1 MTNTT
6 QIRAYIESQGLKL
19 GHVARV
25 LGISSSAL
33 HQKLN
38 DESDFK
44 VSEAD
49 RLSAM
54 LGLTMD
60 GTAGCLLLWRGYPD
74 VPKKG
79 GGVMTAEQ
87 RRKTREAL
95 QNYGTRQWARSP
107 ANWGWARAIQ
117 QTQEYYRTADPIRAG
132 LLQLR
137 YLERRKEE
145 DVLERL
151 CIGRTTYQKA
161 QLDLLSTVAVFAARY
176 GAL

>member
-1 MTNTT
+1 
-6 QIRAYIESQGLKL
+6 
-19 GHVARV
+19 
-25 LGISSSAL
+25 
-33 HQKLN
+33 
-38 DESDFK
+38 
-44 VSEAD
+44 
-49 RLSAM
+49 
-54 LGLTMD
+54 
-60 GTAGCLLLWRGYPD
+60 
-74 VPKKG
+74 
-79 GGVMTAEQ
+79 MTAEQ
-87 RRKTREAL
+87 RRKTPGGPAELRYPPVGP
-95 QNYGTRQWARSP
+95 QP

>member
-1 MTNTT
+1 MGP
-6 QIRAYIESQGLKL
+6 Q
-19 GHVARV
+19 
-25 LGISSSAL
+25 
-33 HQKLN
+33 
-38 DESDFK
+38 
-44 VSEAD
+44 
-49 RLSAM
+49 
-54 LGLTMD
+54 
-60 GTAGCLLLWRGYPD
+60 
-74 VPKKG
+74 
-79 GGVMTAEQ
+79 
-87 RRKTREAL
+87 
-95 QNYGTRQWARSP
+95 P

-117 QTQEYYRTADPIRAG
+117 QAAGVLPHRRPPSVPG

>member
-1 MTNTT
+1 
-6 QIRAYIESQGLKL
+6 
-19 GHVARV
+19 
-25 LGISSSAL
+25 
-33 HQKLN
+33 
-38 DESDFK
+38 
-44 VSEAD
+44 
-49 RLSAM
+49 
-54 LGLTMD
+54 
-60 GTAGCLLLWRGYPD
+60 
-74 VPKKG
+74 
-79 GGVMTAEQ
+79 MTAEQ

-107 ANWGWARAIQ
+107 ANW
-117 QTQEYYRTADPIRAG
+117 ADPIRAG

>member
-1 MTNTT
+1 M
-6 QIRAYIESQGLKL
+6 
-19 GHVARV
+19 
-25 LGISSSAL
+25 
-33 HQKLN
+33 
-38 DESDFK
+38 
-44 VSEAD
+44 
-49 RLSAM
+49 
-54 LGLTMD
+54 
-60 GTAGCLLLWRGYPD
+60 
-74 VPKKG
+74 
-79 GGVMTAEQ
+79 MTAEQ

-117 QTQEYYRTADPIRAG
+117 QT
-132 LLQLR
+132 
-137 YLERRKEE
+137 KEE

>member
-1 MTNTT
+1 
-6 QIRAYIESQGLKL
+6 
-19 GHVARV
+19 
-25 LGISSSAL
+25 
-33 HQKLN
+33 
-38 DESDFK
+38 
-44 VSEAD
+44 
-49 RLSAM
+49 
-54 LGLTMD
+54 
-60 GTAGCLLLWRGYPD
+60 
-74 VPKKG
+74 
-79 GGVMTAEQ
+79 MTAEQ

-117 QTQEYYRTADPIRAG
+117 QTPEDYPIRAG

>member
-1 MTNTT
+1 
-6 QIRAYIESQGLKL
+6 
-19 GHVARV
+19 
-25 LGISSSAL
+25 
-33 HQKLN
+33 
-38 DESDFK
+38 
-44 VSEAD
+44 
-49 RLSAM
+49 
-54 LGLTMD
+54 
-60 GTAGCLLLWRGYPD
+60 
-74 VPKKG
+74 
-79 GGVMTAEQ
+79 MTAEQ

-117 QTQEYYRTADPIRAG
+117 AG

>member
-1 MTNTT
+1 
-6 QIRAYIESQGLKL
+6 
-19 GHVARV
+19 
-25 LGISSSAL
+25 
-33 HQKLN
+33 
-38 DESDFK
+38 
-44 VSEAD
+44 
-49 RLSAM
+49 
-54 LGLTMD
+54 
-60 GTAGCLLLWRGYPD
+60 
-74 VPKKG
+74 
-79 GGVMTAEQ
+79 MTAEQ

-95 QNYGTRQWARSP
+95 QNYGTRRP

-161 QLDLLSTVAVFAARY
+161 QLDLLSPVAVFAARY

>member
-1 MTNTT
+1 
-6 QIRAYIESQGLKL
+6 
-19 GHVARV
+19 
-25 LGISSSAL
+25 
-33 HQKLN
+33 
-38 DESDFK
+38 
-44 VSEAD
+44 
-49 RLSAM
+49 
-54 LGLTMD
+54 
-60 GTAGCLLLWRGYPD
+60 
-74 VPKKG
+74 
-79 GGVMTAEQ
+79 MTAEQ

-95 QNYGTRQWARSP
+95 QNYGTRQ
-107 ANWGWARAIQ
+107 WARAIQ

>member
-1 MTNTT
+1 
-6 QIRAYIESQGLKL
+6 
-19 GHVARV
+19 
-25 LGISSSAL
+25 
-33 HQKLN
+33 
-38 DESDFK
+38 
-44 VSEAD
+44 
-49 RLSAM
+49 
-54 LGLTMD
+54 
-60 GTAGCLLLWRGYPD
+60 
-74 VPKKG
+74 
-79 GGVMTAEQ
+79 MTAEQ

-145 DVLERL
+145 DVLKRICKLEP
-151 CIGRTTYQKA
+151 TNKKPHHN
-161 QLDLLSTVAVFAARY
+161 LLSTVAVFAARY

>member
-1 MTNTT
+1 
-6 QIRAYIESQGLKL
+6 
-19 GHVARV
+19 
-25 LGISSSAL
+25 
-33 HQKLN
+33 
-38 DESDFK
+38 
-44 VSEAD
+44 
-49 RLSAM
+49 
-54 LGLTMD
+54 
-60 GTAGCLLLWRGYPD
+60 
-74 VPKKG
+74 
-79 GGVMTAEQ
+79 MTAEQ

-137 YLERRKEE
+137 YLER
-145 DVLERL
+145 L

>member
-54 LGLTMD
+54 LGLTMEQRD
-60 GTAGCLLLWRGYPD
+60 ACFFGPGTRMCQRKGAGM
-74 VPKKG
+74 
-79 GGVMTAEQ
+79 MTAEQ

>member
-1 MTNTT
+1 
-6 QIRAYIESQGLKL
+6 
-19 GHVARV
+19 
-25 LGISSSAL
+25 
-33 HQKLN
+33 
-38 DESDFK
+38 
-44 VSEAD
+44 
-49 RLSAM
+49 
-54 LGLTMD
+54 
-60 GTAGCLLLWRGYPD
+60 
-74 VPKKG
+74 
-79 GGVMTAEQ
+79 MTAEQ

-107 ANWGWARAIQ
+107 ATGAGPGHP
-117 QTQEYYRTADPIRAG
+117 ADAGVLPHRRPIRAG

>member
-1 MTNTT
+1 
-6 QIRAYIESQGLKL
+6 
-19 GHVARV
+19 
-25 LGISSSAL
+25 
-33 HQKLN
+33 
-38 DESDFK
+38 
-44 VSEAD
+44 
-49 RLSAM
+49 
-54 LGLTMD
+54 
-60 GTAGCLLLWRGYPD
+60 
-74 VPKKG
+74 
-79 GGVMTAEQ
+79 MTAEQ

-161 QLDLLSTVAVFAARY
+161 QLEALAFNVGADLCGICHQRFSFHLDLCVLFHNLWLYYSPMLILCQLFYQNRAKIVDF
-176 GAL
+176 